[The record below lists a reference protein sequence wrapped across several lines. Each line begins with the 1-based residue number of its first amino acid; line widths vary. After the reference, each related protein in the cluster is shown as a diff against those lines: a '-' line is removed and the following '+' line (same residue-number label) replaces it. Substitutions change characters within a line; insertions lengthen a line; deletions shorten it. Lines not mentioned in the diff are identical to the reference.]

1 MPPRGNNS
9 SEVLRGILQLLP
21 NLKSQI
27 CCLFYFIYFYCFE
40 VVRRLVHGP
49 GVSVFESPVRIDKQ
63 IMKAL
68 LLLPYFEIIVAPE
81 PEFVKIY
88 GA

>member
-1 MPPRGNNS
+1 M
-9 SEVLRGILQLLP
+9 
-21 NLKSQI
+21 
-27 CCLFYFIYFYCFE
+27 
-40 VVRRLVHGP
+40 VRRVVHGP

-68 LLLPYFEIIVAPE
+68 LLLPYFETIAAPKPE
-81 PEFVKIY
+81 FEFVKIY